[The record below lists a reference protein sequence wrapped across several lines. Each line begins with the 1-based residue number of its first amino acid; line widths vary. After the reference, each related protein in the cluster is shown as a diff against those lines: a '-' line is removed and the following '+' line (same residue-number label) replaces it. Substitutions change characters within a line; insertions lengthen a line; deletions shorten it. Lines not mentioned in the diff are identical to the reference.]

1 MSGFAR
7 PCRVCGARAAPGKD
21 RCERHASGSGRP
33 SSCRSCGARTSGAG
47 YCPACAAALEAER
60 LAAQPYRA
68 NYGANEYLTNRR
80 RRFELAGG
88 RCEVCGQAL
97 DPKHFECHH
106 VVALADGGDSSLGN
120 LRVTHG
126 RPCHQALTAAQ
137 RRRRSSRRGSRGD
150 TGTAHHP

>member
-126 RPCHQALTAAQ
+126 RPCHQDMTADQ
-137 RRRRSSRRGSRGD
+137 RRRRKARRRVDEHSGPDRR
-150 TGTAHHP
+150 P